1 MIALIPARSGSKGV
15 TNKNIR
21 LLDGIHLIGHSILT
35 ALKINGVREVI
46 VSTDSEKYAEIA
58 RSYGAKTPFLRPKE
72 ISNNSSTDFEFFK
85 HFSDNFD
92 MLDDELILHL
102 RPTTPIRK
110 IEVINSAIEKIKKDK
125 NATSLRSG
133 HLAPETPFKWFRKDK
148 NDYFKPLIK
157 SLSSS
162 DINNPR
168 QSFEEV
174 YVSNGYIDIIKKSH
188 LQKGIDLHGDKMIV
202 FETPI
207 SYQVD
212 TIEDFEF
219 LKYILKKNEEK

>member
-21 LLDGIHLIGHSILT
+21 SLDGIHLIGHSILT

-133 HLAPETPFKWFRKDK
+133 HLAPETPFKWFRKDT
-148 NDYFKPLIK
+148 FH
-157 SLSSS
+157 
-162 DINNPR
+162 R
-168 QSFEEV
+168 
-174 YVSNGYIDIIKKSH
+174 
-188 LQKGIDLHGDKMIV
+188 
-202 FETPI
+202 
-207 SYQVD
+207 
-212 TIEDFEF
+212 
-219 LKYILKKNEEK
+219 